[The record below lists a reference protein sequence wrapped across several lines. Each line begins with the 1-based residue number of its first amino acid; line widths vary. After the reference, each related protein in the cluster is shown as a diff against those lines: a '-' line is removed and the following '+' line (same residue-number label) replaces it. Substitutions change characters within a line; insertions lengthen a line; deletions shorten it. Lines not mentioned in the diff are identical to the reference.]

1 MPDSTAAA
9 GMARLSFLKRLR
21 QSWRKRCLIKK
32 QQQQKQ
38 QQQRKQQHPP
48 QQQNPIAIKPPQP
61 EQQQK
66 NMKIP
71 EEQTMPPLQLSS
83 LSWQQDDI
91 QKNKNNNNNNNDSFS
106 TCGCTMTSTSSIEDA
121 NPASSSSS
129 SSQTNTGSTSASP
142 VLVSATA
149 ALHEQSLR
157 LPTKVAPL
165 RNTETARRL
174 QLFFHQQQST
184 SSQSAIEGGGGEHSS
199 PGSFTHPANDHPE
212 ERSNPNPSSHASL
225 SNENSSSSPSQTTP
239 LQNKLSI
246 NEDRAWANLL
256 VQRVCRPS
264 TTPPSTPKLLQQH
277 SQQSFALQDTNP
289 LSLED
294 DNDAS
299 STTTDES
306 LSFPTLTHE
315 ALAQFDQHLQKEQQ
329 KTPNNIPSHCASTSL
344 KSLSST
350 SSSQYTTVTASSQ
363 DENEYWEELLENDD
377 EDQGTDEHPAIVIE
391 LDRSALER
399 ASSTVTSIYEE
410 ITIASDDDYDEWT
423 ATSSLAYTEELVIS
437 QDEPLSFTRQRWISQ
452 VETWDTMPSDLE
464 DHEDTHSFFEEETVV
479 TTSDD
484 YLEITIQQE
493 PGDDTHQQKQ
503 HDQETPYYSSC
514 PRVTNFL
521 PTDKAAL
528 GSHMV
533 VNLTFLAHPLAPS
546 TVERMMRQ
554 AWDMLC
560 PGGKLY
566 VSSID
571 QKRHDP
577 TIDRGTNE
585 FSIGETLQGSIP
597 WPMQAQVKLVEDDRI
612 GNEQLSGEMET
623 LALLKANPASR
634 QYYERFHQARQE
646 GSVERWEGVKPLL
659 TVK

>member
-1 MPDSTAAA
+1 M
-9 GMARLSFLKRLR
+9 
-21 QSWRKRCLIKK
+21 
-32 QQQQKQ
+32 
-38 QQQRKQQHPP
+38 
-48 QQQNPIAIKPPQP
+48 
-61 EQQQK
+61 
-66 NMKIP
+66 
-71 EEQTMPPLQLSS
+71 
-83 LSWQQDDI
+83 
-91 QKNKNNNNNNNDSFS
+91 
-106 TCGCTMTSTSSIEDA
+106 
-121 NPASSSSS
+121 
-129 SSQTNTGSTSASP
+129 
-142 VLVSATA
+142 
-149 ALHEQSLR
+149 
-157 LPTKVAPL
+157 
-165 RNTETARRL
+165 
-174 QLFFHQQQST
+174 
-184 SSQSAIEGGGGEHSS
+184 
-199 PGSFTHPANDHPE
+199 
-212 ERSNPNPSSHASL
+212 
-225 SNENSSSSPSQTTP
+225 
-239 LQNKLSI
+239 
-246 NEDRAWANLL
+246 
-256 VQRVCRPS
+256 
-264 TTPPSTPKLLQQH
+264 
-277 SQQSFALQDTNP
+277 
-289 LSLED
+289 
-294 DNDAS
+294 
-299 STTTDES
+299 
-306 LSFPTLTHE
+306 
-315 ALAQFDQHLQKEQQ
+315 
-329 KTPNNIPSHCASTSL
+329 
-344 KSLSST
+344 
-350 SSSQYTTVTASSQ
+350 TASSQ
-363 DENEYWEELLENDD
+363 DENESWEELHEDDD
-377 EDQGTDEHPAIVIE
+377 EDQETGEHPAIVIE

-399 ASSTVTSIYEE
+399 VSSTVTSIYEE

-514 PRVTNFL
+514 PRVTNSL
-521 PTDKAAL
+521 PSDKTVL
-528 GSHMV
+528 GSHTV

-546 TVERMMRQ
+546 TVERMTRQ

-566 VSSID
+566 VTYID

-597 WPMQAQVKLVEDDRI
+597 WPMQAHMKLVKGDRI